1 MAASRRTPTVT
12 SRTVTPT
19 TRAASG
25 WRADPDTTGRLEVL
39 LDNAASPGERNRKL
53 IVQAIAAILV
63 IGVLYWSATATNVS
77 LMAFVRGIPAI
88 LDYLSRMFPPDW
100 AYTPAIIGPTIET
113 VQIAIW
119 GTVLGVLLAIPLGLV
134 AARNIAPHP
143 LIFGTARLILNGLRG
158 VSELVF
164 ALIFV
169 SAVGLGPFPGILA
182 LALHNAGMLGKFY
195 AEAIEAV
202 DSGPVEALQ
211 ASGAGWLQTI
221 MYAIVPQITPHFVTY
236 NLYRFEVSIRSATV
250 LGLVGAGGIGFHL
263 ISSIRLF
270 DYQTTAMVLIVI
282 ILLVV
287 ATDHLGSFLRKRII

>member
-1 MAASRRTPTVT
+1 MEELLDSARTPAERLRQTVT
-12 SRTVTPT
+12 V
-19 TRAASG
+19 G
-25 WRADPDTTGRLEVL
+25 G
-39 LDNAASPGERNRKL
+39 
-53 IVQAIAAILV
+53 
-63 IGVLYWSATATNVS
+63 GVLVALVVLYVSARDTDLS
-77 LMAFVRGIPAI
+77 LGEFVRGLPAI
-88 LDYLSRMFPPDW
+88 ASYVGRMFPPDW
-100 AYTPAIIGPTIET
+100 AFTPRIVQPTIET
-113 VQIAIW
+113 IEIAIW
-119 GTVLGVLLAIPLGLV
+119 GTVLGIVLAIPLGLM
-134 AARNIAPHP
+134 AARNISPHVVVY
-143 LIFGTARLILNGLRG
+143 GSARFILNALRG

-202 DSGPVEALQ
+202 DHGPVEAMQ
-211 ASGAGWLQTI
+211 STGAGWSQTVA
-221 MYAIVPQITPHFVTY
+221 YAIVPQILPHFITY

-282 ILLVV
+282 IALVIL
-287 ATDHLGSFLRKRII
+287 TDWAGNKIRARIL

>member
-1 MAASRRTPTVT
+1 VNAPDPAGRPSPADRRQRLEELLDSARTPAERLRQTVT
-12 SRTVTPT
+12 V
-19 TRAASG
+19 G
-25 WRADPDTTGRLEVL
+25 G
-39 LDNAASPGERNRKL
+39 
-53 IVQAIAAILV
+53 
-63 IGVLYWSATATNVS
+63 GVLVALVVLYVSARDTDLS
-77 LMAFVRGIPAI
+77 LGEFVRGLPAI
-88 LDYLSRMFPPDW
+88 ASYVGRMFPPDW
-100 AYTPAIIGPTIET
+100 AFTPRIVQPTIET
-113 VQIAIW
+113 IEIAIW
-119 GTVLGVLLAIPLGLV
+119 GTVLGIVLAIPLGLM
-134 AARNIAPHP
+134 AARNISPHVVVY
-143 LIFGTARLILNGLRG
+143 GSARFILNALRG

-202 DSGPVEALQ
+202 DHGPVEAMQ
-211 ASGAGWLQTI
+211 STGAGWSQTVA
-221 MYAIVPQITPHFVTY
+221 YAIVPQILPHFITY

-282 ILLVV
+282 IALVIL
-287 ATDHLGSFLRKRII
+287 TDWAGNKIRARIL

>member
-1 MAASRRTPTVT
+1 MNAPDPAGRPSPADRRQRLEELLDSARTPAERLRQTVT
-12 SRTVTPT
+12 V
-19 TRAASG
+19 G
-25 WRADPDTTGRLEVL
+25 G
-39 LDNAASPGERNRKL
+39 
-53 IVQAIAAILV
+53 
-63 IGVLYWSATATNVS
+63 GVLVALVVLYVSARDTDLS
-77 LMAFVRGIPAI
+77 LGEFVRGLPAI
-88 LDYLSRMFPPDW
+88 ASYVGRMFPPDW
-100 AYTPAIIGPTIET
+100 AFTPRIVQPTIET
-113 VQIAIW
+113 IEIAIW
-119 GTVLGVLLAIPLGLV
+119 GTVLGIVLAIPLGLM
-134 AARNIAPHP
+134 AARNISPHVVVY
-143 LIFGTARLILNGLRG
+143 GSARFILNALRG

-202 DSGPVEALQ
+202 DHGPVEAMQ
-211 ASGAGWLQTI
+211 STGAGWSQTVA
-221 MYAIVPQITPHFVTY
+221 YAIVPQILPHFITY

-282 ILLVV
+282 IALVIL
-287 ATDHLGSFLRKRII
+287 TDWAGNKIRARIL

>member
-1 MAASRRTPTVT
+1 MSA
-12 SRTVTPT
+12 
-19 TRAASG
+19 
-25 WRADPDTTGRLEVL
+25 RLEIL
-39 LDNAASPGERNRKL
+39 LDSAVSPGERRRKL
-53 IVQAIAAILV
+53 IIQVGAAILAV
-63 IGVLYWSATATNVS
+63 AVLYWSAAATNVS
-77 LMAFVRGIPAI
+77 LIAFVQGIPAI
-88 LDYLSRMFPPDW
+88 LDYLGRMFPPDW
-100 AYTPAIIGPTIET
+100 GYTPSIIAPTIET

-143 LIFGTARLILNGLRG
+143 IIFGTARLILNGLRG

-202 DSGPVEALQ
+202 DPGPVEALQ

-221 MYAIVPQITPHFVTY
+221 IYAIVPQVTPHFVTY

-270 DYQTTAMVLIVI
+270 DYQTTAMVLIII

-287 ATDHLGSFLRKRII
+287 VTDHVGNFLRKKII

>member
-1 MAASRRTPTVT
+1 MNAPDPAGRPSPADRHRRLEELLDSARTPAERLRQTVT
-12 SRTVTPT
+12 V
-19 TRAASG
+19 G
-25 WRADPDTTGRLEVL
+25 G
-39 LDNAASPGERNRKL
+39 
-53 IVQAIAAILV
+53 
-63 IGVLYWSATATNVS
+63 GVLVALVVLYVSARDTDLS
-77 LMAFVRGIPAI
+77 LGEFVRGLPAI
-88 LDYLSRMFPPDW
+88 ASYVGRMFPPDW
-100 AYTPAIIGPTIET
+100 AFTPRIVQPTIET
-113 VQIAIW
+113 IEIAIW
-119 GTVLGVLLAIPLGLV
+119 GTVLGIMLAIPLGLM
-134 AARNIAPHP
+134 AARNISPHVVVY
-143 LIFGTARLILNGLRG
+143 GSARFILNALRG

-202 DSGPVEALQ
+202 DHGPVEAMQ
-211 ASGAGWLQTI
+211 STGAGWSQTVA
-221 MYAIVPQITPHFVTY
+221 YAIVPQILPHFITY

-282 ILLVV
+282 VALVV
-287 ATDHLGSFLRKRII
+287 LTDWAGNKIRARIL

>member
-1 MAASRRTPTVT
+1 MIPMMS
-12 SRTVTPT
+12 
-19 TRAASG
+19 RAAIG
-25 WRADPDTTGRLEVL
+25 AAAPERPDGVDPVARGRLETL
-39 LDNAASPGERNRKL
+39 LDTAVSPADRQRKWIIRLLLAVAS
-53 IVQAIAAILV
+53 IAI
-63 IGVLYWSATATNVS
+63 LYWSAVATNLSVPE
-77 LMAFVRGIPAI
+77 FVRGVPAI
-88 LDYLSRMFPPDW
+88 VDYLSRMFPPDW

-113 VQIAIW
+113 IQIAIW
-119 GTVLGVLLAIPLGLV
+119 GTVLGVLLAIPLGLM

-143 LIFGTARLILNGLRG
+143 IVYGTSRLILNALRG

-195 AEAIEAV
+195 AEAIEAIEP
-202 DSGPVEALQ
+202 GPVEALQ

-221 MYAIVPQITPHFVTY
+221 TYAIVPQVTPHFVTY
-236 NLYRFEVSIRSATV
+236 NLYRFEVSIRAATV

-270 DYQTTAMVLIVI
+270 DYQTTAM
-282 ILLVV
+282 ILLVIV
-287 ATDHLGSFLRKRII
+287 LLVVVTDYVGTLLRRRII

>member
-1 MAASRRTPTVT
+1 MNAPDTPNRNPPPAERRRRLEELLDAARTPAERLNRAVTV
-12 SRTVTPT
+12 
-19 TRAASG
+19 G
-25 WRADPDTTGRLEVL
+25 G
-39 LDNAASPGERNRKL
+39 G
-53 IVQAIAAILV
+53 IAVALA
-63 IGVLYWSATATNVS
+63 VLYVSARDTDLS
-77 LMAFVRGIPAI
+77 LAEFVRGLPAI
-88 LDYLSRMFPPDW
+88 AGYLARMIPPDW
-100 AYTPAIIGPTIET
+100 AFTPRIVQPTIET
-113 VQIAIW
+113 IEIAIW
-119 GTVLGVLLAIPLGLV
+119 GTVLGILLAIPLGLM
-134 AARNIAPHP
+134 AARNISPH
-143 LIFGTARLILNGLRG
+143 FVVYGSARFILNALRG

-202 DSGPVEALQ
+202 DQGPVEAMQ
-211 ASGAGWLQTI
+211 STGAGWSQTVA
-221 MYAIVPQITPHFVTY
+221 YAIVPQILPHFITY

-282 ILLVV
+282 IALVIL
-287 ATDHLGSFLRKRII
+287 TDWAGNKIRARII

>member
-1 MAASRRTPTVT
+1 MNAPDALDRNPLPADRQRRLAELLDSVRTPAERLRGAITV
-12 SRTVTPT
+12 
-19 TRAASG
+19 G
-25 WRADPDTTGRLEVL
+25 G
-39 LDNAASPGERNRKL
+39 G
-53 IVQAIAAILV
+53 ILV
-63 IGVLYWSATATNVS
+63 AIVILYVSARDTDLS
-77 LMAFVRGIPAI
+77 LGEFVRGLPAI
-88 LDYLSRMFPPDW
+88 AGYLARMFPPDW
-100 AYTPAIIGPTIET
+100 AFTPRIVQPTIET
-113 VQIAIW
+113 IEIAIW
-119 GTVLGVLLAIPLGLV
+119 GTVLGILLAIPLGLM
-134 AARNIAPHP
+134 AARNISPH
-143 LIFGTARLILNGLRG
+143 LAVYGSARFILNALRG

-202 DSGPVEALQ
+202 DEGPVEAMR
-211 ASGAGWLQTI
+211 STGAGWSQTVA
-221 MYAIVPQITPHFVTY
+221 YAIVPQILPHFITY

-282 ILLVV
+282 IALVIL
-287 ATDHLGSFLRKRII
+287 TDYVGTKIRTRII

>member
-1 MAASRRTPTVT
+1 VNAPDPAGRPSPADRRQRLEELLDSAPTPAERLRQTVT
-12 SRTVTPT
+12 V
-19 TRAASG
+19 G
-25 WRADPDTTGRLEVL
+25 G
-39 LDNAASPGERNRKL
+39 
-53 IVQAIAAILV
+53 
-63 IGVLYWSATATNVS
+63 GVLVALVVLYVSARDTDLS
-77 LMAFVRGIPAI
+77 LGEFVRGLPAI
-88 LDYLSRMFPPDW
+88 ASYVGRMFPPDW
-100 AYTPAIIGPTIET
+100 AFTPRIVQPTIET
-113 VQIAIW
+113 IEIAIW
-119 GTVLGVLLAIPLGLV
+119 GTVLGIVLAIPLGLM
-134 AARNIAPHP
+134 AARNISPHVVVY
-143 LIFGTARLILNGLRG
+143 GSARFILNALRG

-202 DSGPVEALQ
+202 DHGPVEAMQ
-211 ASGAGWLQTI
+211 STGAGWSQTVA
-221 MYAIVPQITPHFVTY
+221 YAIVPQILPHFITY

-282 ILLVV
+282 IALVIL
-287 ATDHLGSFLRKRII
+287 TDWAGNKIRARIL

>member
-1 MAASRRTPTVT
+1 MNAPDPAGRPSPADRRQRLEELLDSARTPAERLRQTVT
-12 SRTVTPT
+12 V
-19 TRAASG
+19 G
-25 WRADPDTTGRLEVL
+25 G
-39 LDNAASPGERNRKL
+39 
-53 IVQAIAAILV
+53 
-63 IGVLYWSATATNVS
+63 GVLVALVVLYVSARDTDLS
-77 LMAFVRGIPAI
+77 LGEFVRGLPAI
-88 LDYLSRMFPPDW
+88 ASYVGRMFPPDW
-100 AYTPAIIGPTIET
+100 AFTPRIVQPTIET
-113 VQIAIW
+113 IEIAIW
-119 GTVLGVLLAIPLGLV
+119 GTVLGIVLAIPLGLM
-134 AARNIAPHP
+134 AARNISPHVVVY
-143 LIFGTARLILNGLRG
+143 GSARFILNALRG

-202 DSGPVEALQ
+202 DRGPVEAMQ
-211 ASGAGWLQTI
+211 STGAGWSQTVA
-221 MYAIVPQITPHFVTY
+221 YAIVPQILPHFITY

-282 ILLVV
+282 IALVIL
-287 ATDHLGSFLRKRII
+287 TDWAGNKIRARIL

>member
-1 MAASRRTPTVT
+1 MNAPDPPNRNPPPADRRRRLEELLDSARTPAERINRAVTVGGG
-12 SRTVTPT
+12 V
-19 TRAASG
+19 AVAL
-25 WRADPDTTGRLEVL
+25 A
-39 LDNAASPGERNRKL
+39 
-53 IVQAIAAILV
+53 
-63 IGVLYWSATATNVS
+63 VLYVSARDTDLSA
-77 LMAFVRGIPAI
+77 AEFVRGLPAI
-88 LDYLSRMFPPDW
+88 ANYLARMIPPDW
-100 AYTPAIIGPTIET
+100 AFTPRIVQPTIET
-113 VQIAIW
+113 IEIAIW
-119 GTVLGVLLAIPLGLV
+119 GTVLGVLLAIPLGLM
-134 AARNIAPHP
+134 AARNISPHF
-143 LIFGTARLILNGLRG
+143 IVYGSARFILNALRG

-202 DSGPVEALQ
+202 DEGPVEAMQ
-211 ASGAGWLQTI
+211 STGAGWSQTVA
-221 MYAIVPQITPHFVTY
+221 YAIVPQILPHFITY

-282 ILLVV
+282 IALVV
-287 ATDHLGSFLRKRII
+287 LTDYAGTKIRARII